1 MWTQKC
7 DILTQ
12 KWKIE
17 NTSCK
22 RIIIFQILMLKLIPF
37 FQSQCLNLMRPQ
49 LKIKKIVATV
59 FYKFVHEHSAAP
71 IVDCFN
77 VGASTT

>member
-1 MWTQKC
+1 
-7 DILTQ
+7 
-12 KWKIE
+12 
-17 NTSCK
+17 
-22 RIIIFQILMLKLIPF
+22 MLKLIPF